1 MARAV
6 SPPVSA
12 INRVSEVQDA
22 RGRLVRREWAPPHI
36 ACELGINPD
45 IEVEAQ
51 RFAAA
56 IGLAPPIVEYD
67 RVGRF
72 MIMPFID
79 GVPLEGD
86 WIERPARREA
96 MHELIIRLRSIDA
109 TRLPTLDIEGRLRE
123 LHDRLARTAADRAA
137 RYRAQ
142 VDDCIAQLSTLSN
155 SGTSLVHGDLTPEN
169 VIVRADGSLC
179 LIDWE
184 YAHCGHPDEDLAGLA
199 IATSELS
206 EWSFASLE
214 FPIRVKARR
223 LLDGLWRELA
233 ASLAG

>member
-1 MARAV
+1 MK
-6 SPPVSA
+6 A
-12 INRVSEVQDA
+12 INRVSEIQDA
-22 RGRLVRREWAPPHI
+22 RGRLVRREWAPLQI

-51 RFAAA
+51 RFSAA

-67 RVGRF
+67 RERRF
-72 MIMPFID
+72 MIMSFIE
-79 GVPLEGD
+79 GEPLESD

-96 MHELIIRLRSIDA
+96 MYELIVRLRSIDA
-109 TRLPTLDIEGRLRE
+109 TRLPTLDIGGRLRE
-123 LHDRLARTAADRAA
+123 LHDRLGRTAADRAA
-137 RYRAQ
+137 LYRAQ
-142 VDDCIAQLSTLSN
+142 IDDSIDQMAALST

-169 VIVRADGSLC
+169 VIVRTDGSLC

-199 IATSELS
+199 ITTSELS
-206 EWSFASLE
+206 EWSLAPLE
-214 FPIRVKARR
+214 FPIRLKARR
-223 LLDGLWRELA
+223 LLDALWRELA